1 MLKELFLFVLQVESL
16 QYAVS
21 FMSNFFL
28 MLSHGLYTLCFAQ
41 WSDCSIKPRTAGL
54 WIWRYLLSGVCVFI
68 FCSFCFADILT
79 MSTPW
84 MTGAQPSVGC
94 KCRSYNSW
102 SCRYCPTECF
112 EPNIYVSSSADTSS
126 VSVQTPPCLTDISHG
141 VTHRGM
147 GVVVLVVVVV
157 QQIK

>member
-1 MLKELFLFVLQVESL
+1 MVYIHCALPSDQIAVLNHALQDCESDFTFFLVSVFSFFVLS
-16 QYAVS
+16 
-21 FMSNFFL
+21 
-28 MLSHGLYTLCFAQ
+28 
-41 WSDCSIKPRTAGL
+41 
-54 WIWRYLLSGVCVFI
+54 
-68 FCSFCFADILT
+68 ADILT

-157 QQIK
+157 VQQIK